1 MNLGLT
7 IIWYTSWFIYIY
19 IYIHHIRQSI
29 CSNKTCD
36 SPKVFRFC
44 YPLRRGLMPTC
55 CPMATVP
62 SSNFC
67 GHWWRCWRISFS
79 YNWVPPTKV
88 AFSILH
94 PPVDSVKKTSDLKHF
109 GILGLGTQ
117 MNQKEK
123 RVFYNPLWFL
133 MSSAVLF
140 IGRLTL
146 YIYV

>member
-1 MNLGLT
+1 MAIFWRVPSKLNGQLLNEPGAHYYIYDIQAGL
-7 IIWYTSWFIYIY
+7 YIY
-19 IYIHHIRQSI
+19 IYHIRQSI

-67 GHWWRCWRISFS
+67 GHWWRRWRISFS

-109 GILGLGTQ
+109 GILG
-117 MNQKEK
+117 
-123 RVFYNPLWFL
+123 FALWFL

-140 IGRLTL
+140 IGRLT
-146 YIYV
+146 IYV